1 MDCNIVVQNRECECT
16 NAMTSDDLISHKSH
30 SEKRELRS
38 RHTDTRGAAEI
49 LGVRGMAYF
58 LSCNCYVLTVLGF
71 TVYCGLSRLVTVQCD
86 AVPHALIPRTH
97 NRQSDHS
104 ILWRWPLPAGMKQP
118 ATTTQQRAG
127 NHPVNGKDHCA

>member
-58 LSCNCYVLTVLGF
+58 LSCTVTYLLYWDF
-71 TVYCGLSRLVTVQCD
+71 QYTVAC
-86 AVPHALIPRTH
+86 
-97 NRQSDHS
+97 
-104 ILWRWPLPAGMKQP
+104 
-118 ATTTQQRAG
+118 
-127 NHPVNGKDHCA
+127 PV